1 MSPFGMYEEISNETP
16 FCFVLVAYIIM
27 LKTYCPV
34 TIGLQFS
41 NFSKAQRKINF
52 KCCSFANLAFYLNL
66 SVVALNYSL
75 GQRKTDT
82 DAFGRGILSAVEAFK
97 NVPEILL
104 VHSAAVVG
112 YLYHAEK
119 SGAF

>member
-1 MSPFGMYEEISNETP
+1 MYEEISNETP

-27 LKTYCPV
+27 LKTYCSV

-52 KCCSFANLAFYLNL
+52 KCCSFVNLAFDLNF
-66 SVVALNYSL
+66 SVVPFNYSF

-82 DAFGRGILSAVEAFK
+82 DAFGRGIFSAVEAFK
-97 NVPEILL
+97 NVPEILF

>member
-41 NFSKAQRKINF
+41 NFSKTQRKINF
-52 KCCSFANLAFYLNL
+52 KCCSFVNLASDLNF

-97 NVPEILL
+97 NVSEILL

-112 YLYHAEK
+112 YLYHSEK
-119 SGAF
+119 GGAF